1 MTPAEFKKEL
11 DDLSGVYLFYG
22 EEEYLK
28 HHYLTEVRRHLIP
41 DPTFDVFNRVS
52 LSGLEGIE
60 GLESAI
66 SMPAMMADKKLIE
79 LHAVRY
85 DKLKSEEL
93 DLLITAL
100 NSAREDGGTVI
111 ILYAESGEL
120 KIDNPKRPPEY
131 FKELCKYSGA
141 VNFDRQSP
149 AKLVGWAIKHFVH
162 EGIRADNAECMTL
175 VEYCNRDM
183 SALANEITKLC
194 AYLKAHGREQLSRED
209 IYYICC
215 KIDEIA
221 AFDFA
226 NAILNGDKGRAYAI
240 LKDMMAKKQKPPQ
253 ILGSIAAVY
262 SDLYRIQT
270 LTEAGMNSAE
280 IAKAM
285 HMSGDYKI
293 KLYQRALRG
302 RSSDF
307 VGRALRACEEADLKL
322 KSTQVPSF
330 GVLASLVIAP

>member
-11 DDLSGVYLFYG
+11 ESLSGVYLFFG

-28 HHYLTEVRRHLIP
+28 HYYLEQVRSTVVP
-41 DPTFDVFNRVS
+41 DPAFEVFNRVS
-52 LSGLEGIE
+52 LSGQEGLE
-60 GLESAI
+60 GLESAVT
-66 SMPAMMADKKLIE
+66 MPPMMSEKKLIE
-79 LHAVRY
+79 LHGLRY

-93 DLLITAL
+93 DYLCTNL
-100 NSAREDGGTVI
+100 SAAKESGDTVLV
-111 ILYAESGEL
+111 LYAEATEL

-131 FKELCKYSGA
+131 FKELCKYSVPVA
-141 VNFDRQSP
+141 FDRQSP
-149 AKLVGWAIKHFVH
+149 AKLVAWVVKHFVR

-183 SALANEITKLC
+183 SALSNEITKLC
-194 AYLKAHGREQLSRED
+194 AYLNARGRDQLTRND

-226 NAILNGDKGRAYAI
+226 NAILNGDKGRAYGI
-240 LKDMMAKKQKPPQ
+240 LKDMFAKKQKPTQ

-262 SDLYRIQT
+262 ADLYRIQT
-270 LTEAGMNSAE
+270 FGQNGMNAQE

-285 HMSGDYKI
+285 RMSGDYKV
-293 KLYQRALRG
+293 KLYQRALHG
-302 RSSDF
+302 KSADF
-307 VGRALRACEEADLKL
+307 VVKALKACENADIKL
-322 KSTQVPSF
+322 KSTPLDSF
-330 GVLASLVIAP
+330 DVLASLVISQ

>member
-1 MTPAEFKKEL
+1 L
-11 DDLSGVYLFYG
+11 
-22 EEEYLK
+22 
-28 HHYLTEVRRHLIP
+28 H
-41 DPTFDVFNRVS
+41 
-52 LSGLEGIE
+52 GL
-60 GLESAI
+60 
-66 SMPAMMADKKLIE
+66 
-79 LHAVRY
+79 RY

-93 DLLITAL
+93 DYLCTNL
-100 NSAREDGGTVI
+100 SAAKESGDTVL
-111 ILYAESGEL
+111 ILYAEATEL
-120 KIDNPKRPPEY
+120 KIDNPKRPPEH
-131 FKELCKYSGA
+131 FKELCKYS
-141 VNFDRQSP
+141 VPVEFDRQSP
-149 AKLVGWAIKHFVH
+149 AKLVAWAVKHFVH

-183 SALANEITKLC
+183 SALSNEITKLC
-194 AYLKAHGREQLSRED
+194 AYLNAHGRDRLTRDD

-240 LKDMMAKKQKPPQ
+240 LKDMTAKKQKPPQ
-253 ILGSIAAVY
+253 ILGSIASVY

-285 HMSGDYKI
+285 RMSGDYKV

-302 RSSDF
+302 KSADF
-307 VGRALRACEEADLKL
+307 VGRALRACEEADMKL

-330 GVLASLVIAP
+330 GVLASLVISP